1 MTENLTA
8 NPEAMAARSP
18 LTAAPHPLKTFLIC
32 LASLA
37 AGAGVA
43 VWIERSGE
51 VRFDGYLH
59 AHTTPVTAAHPGRV
73 AVLNRKEGDRVSIG
87 DTLLSMTDGQLL
99 QDIETQKDEVARSEV
114 QLQQSLAEADLE
126 LQWRTNELEQR
137 IVDYQLRSASYLKEK
152 YDFELEKSMLT
163 DVLAANQTAAL
174 NDADSLFKALV
185 VERGAPEI
193 NRMTAA
199 LKLENISNAADV
211 SSAQVEICEQQLT
224 RLESIK
230 ASLPAN
236 VRRKAGVDA
245 AEASLARSK
254 ANLERIESRRS
265 ELNVDST
272 AVGKVG
278 VFRVHVGD
286 HVTPGQTLVEL
297 LDDARR
303 HLRVEVPSS
312 RISGL
317 EVGQIVNIRFP
328 GRALRTGQIER
339 IAPQAI
345 PTDTNS
351 HGAESLIIVHVEQTG
366 ELWPDLPIG
375 TRVDVTLR

>member
-1 MTENLTA
+1 MAENSTA
-8 NPEAMAARSP
+8 TPQVVESRTP
-18 LTAAPHPLKTFLIC
+18 IAAPHPLKTMVIC

-43 VWIERSGE
+43 LWIDRAGE

-59 AHTTPVTAAHPGRV
+59 AHTTPVTAEHPGRV
-73 AVLNRKEGDRVSIG
+73 AVLNKREGERVSIG

-99 QDIETQKDEVARSEV
+99 QEIATQKDEVARNEV
-114 QLQQSLAEADLE
+114 HLQQSLAEADLE

-174 NDADSLFKALV
+174 NDGDTLFKAFV

-193 NRMTAA
+193 NRMTTA

-211 SSAQVEICEQQLT
+211 SSAQVEICEQQLK
-224 RLESIK
+224 RLEGIK
-230 ASLPAN
+230 ESLPAN

-245 AEASLARSK
+245 AEASLTRSK
-254 ANLERIESRRS
+254 AALERIESRRS

-312 RISGL
+312 KISGL
-317 EVGQIVNIRFP
+317 EVAQPVCVRFP
-328 GRALRTGQIER
+328 GGARRTGRIER

-345 PTDTNS
+345 PTDLNS
-351 HGAESLIIVHVEQTG
+351 HGAESLIVVHVEQTG

-375 TRVDVTLR
+375 TRVDVTLQ